1 MNRSVLYVVIAVL
14 AAAVVGLGAYVMR
27 EESKPDGVEIKINE
41 DGISVEGN

>member
-1 MNRSVLYVVIAVL
+1 MNRNALYALIAVL
-14 AAAVVGLGAYVMR
+14 AAAVVGLGAYIMR